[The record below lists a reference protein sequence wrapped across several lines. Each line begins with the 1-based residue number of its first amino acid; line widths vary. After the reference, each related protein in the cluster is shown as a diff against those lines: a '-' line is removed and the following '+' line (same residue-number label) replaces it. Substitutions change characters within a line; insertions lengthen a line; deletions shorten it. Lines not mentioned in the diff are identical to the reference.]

1 VPPLREGDTGGGGAS
16 LIFFGR
22 EGEKRRERLA
32 RMRVLLTVETRS
44 SKRRAAS
51 RLGPSCRCLFLDL
64 PMDQTR
70 YLRRLAEGESPERV
84 VGEMESRGKVRIP
97 EDLQELRA
105 LDPLL
110 RVLSGREVRI
120 FGYRDPSSYRISR
133 ETAEDLLR
141 LTVRAKL
148 GRIRAGEWKEVLRR
162 EVESRL
168 EAAGLEAD
176 FIASRAEEENVCLDA
191 PAELVSLLS
200 ERGFEM
206 EVETVDPPCR
216 PLDLLLSRVRE
227 ERLGGREV
235 GEEEVGG
242 LVREHL
248 RFVDLVVER
257 GYERAY
263 ELWKLR
269 AG

>member
-1 VPPLREGDTGGGGAS
+1 
-16 LIFFGR
+16 
-22 EGEKRRERLA
+22 LA

-44 SKRRAAS
+44 SKGRAAR
-51 RLGPSCRCLFLDL
+51 RLDPSCRCLFLDL
-64 PMDQTR
+64 PMDQTP
-70 YLRRLAEGESPERV
+70 YLRRLAEGEDPEGV
-84 VGEMESRGKVRIP
+84 VREMESRGKVRIP

-105 LDPLL
+105 LGPLL
-110 RVLSGREVRI
+110 RTLPRGVRI
-120 FGYRDPSSYRISR
+120 FGYRDPSSYRVSR
-133 ETAEDLLR
+133 ETAEVLLR
-141 LTVRAKL
+141 LTLKAKL

-162 EVESRL
+162 EVENRR
-168 EAAGLEAD
+168 EAVGLEAD
-176 FIASRAEEENVCLDA
+176 FIASRAEEENACLDA
-191 PAELVSLLS
+191 PPELISLLS

-227 ERLGGREV
+227 EVLGGREV
-235 GEEEVGG
+235 GEGEVEG

>member
-1 VPPLREGDTGGGGAS
+1 M
-16 LIFFGR
+16 
-22 EGEKRRERLA
+22 A

-51 RLGPSCRCLFLDL
+51 RLGPFCRCLFLDL
-64 PMDQTR
+64 PMDQTP
-70 YLRRLAEGESPERV
+70 YLRRLAEGEDPEEV
-84 VGEMESRGKVRIP
+84 VREMESKGKVRIP

-105 LDPLL
+105 LGSLL
-110 RVLSGREVRI
+110 RTLPGKEVRI

-133 ETAEDLLR
+133 ETAEALLR

-162 EVESRL
+162 EVENRMG
-168 EAAGLEAD
+168 AVGLEAD

-191 PAELVSLLS
+191 PPELISLLS

-216 PLDLLLSRVRE
+216 PLDLLLSKVKE
-227 ERLGGREV
+227 EVLGGREV
-235 GEEEVGG
+235 GEEEVEG

-269 AG
+269 GG

>member
-1 VPPLREGDTGGGGAS
+1 
-16 LIFFGR
+16 
-22 EGEKRRERLA
+22 LA

-44 SKRRAAS
+44 SKQRAGS
-51 RLGPSCRCLFLDL
+51 RLEPSCECLFLDL
-64 PMDQTR
+64 PMDHTQ
-70 YLRRLAEGESPERV
+70 YLRRMAEGENPERV
-84 VGEMESRGKVRIP
+84 VREMESRGKVRIP

-105 LDPLL
+105 LGSLL

-148 GRIRAGEWKEVLRR
+148 GRIRVEEWKEVLRR
-162 EVESRL
+162 EVGNRR
-168 EAAGLEAD
+168 EAAVLEAD
-176 FIASRAEEENVCLDA
+176 FIASRAGEENACLDA
-191 PAELVSLLS
+191 PPELVSLLS

-227 ERLGGREV
+227 EMLGGREV
-235 GEEEVGG
+235 GEEEVKG